1 MHPVEN
7 AYPVDS
13 GAACH
18 VGGLSLRFY
27 DSRMEYVISDPD
39 DRFRKNRGKQRRPV
53 ILALTCTVSQSLRY
67 FGSAKENS
75 LTQSRP
81 KKTLYMGHRWGWRH
95 YLFFSHRPNPHE
107 PVDPLIK
114 LIAGG
119 AMPHMMTG
127 AHQSKRMSGKFVLA
141 HHLFVSCAV
150 VDLIERGLL

>member
-1 MHPVEN
+1 MPSTSWQF
-7 AYPVDS
+7 AML
-13 GAACH
+13 GGCH
-18 VGGLSLRFY
+18 
-27 DSRMEYVISDPD
+27 YVFMTNEWNTWDLIWTTNFA
-39 DRFRKNRGKQRRPV
+39 RTGRKQRRPV

-81 KKTLYMGHRWGWRH
+81 TKTLYMGHRWGWRH

-150 VDLIERGLL
+150 VDLIERGFL